1 MEITKQHVIDLEQK
15 LIEGIRSS
23 NIQFLGNILHDNL
36 LFIAPDGN
44 VITKE
49 IDLAS
54 HRSGA
59 MKVEKIISNIEAI
72 NIIGDCA
79 VVIVVYDT
87 KGSMLGNPIQGK
99 FRYIRI
105 WKQFNDGLK
114 VIGGSCCKIE

>member
-23 NIQFLGNILHDNL
+23 NIQFLDNILHDNL
-36 LFIAPDGN
+36 LFIAPNGN
-44 VITKE
+44 VITKKM
-49 IDLAS
+49 DLAS

-59 MKVEKIISNIEAI
+59 MKVEKIISNVEAI
-72 NIIGDCA
+72 NIIDDCA

-87 KGSMLGNPIQGK
+87 KGTMLGNPIQGK